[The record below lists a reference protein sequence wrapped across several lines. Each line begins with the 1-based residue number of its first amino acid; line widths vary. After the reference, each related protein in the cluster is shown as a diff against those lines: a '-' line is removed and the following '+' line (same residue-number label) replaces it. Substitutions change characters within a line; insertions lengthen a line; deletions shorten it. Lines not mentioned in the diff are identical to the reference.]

1 MTSDFDWN
9 HYLPLYTK
17 HYVIQHLY
25 TTYSRKGFVHPE
37 RLAAEK
43 AASYSAHIEH
53 AELFYR
59 QSAQSTASIQ
69 PVLQFYGM
77 IHLLK
82 AAITMKDPFH
92 PEKSNQLAHGVS
104 SRKIKKKHYSFLE
117 DTVKIQKH
125 GLYATCS
132 EKLLNCT
139 PRTITCDMQQ
149 LFNSLHEKHPSVYM
163 LQAHYLI
170 LYNLS
175 MLARYE
181 TEWWHI
187 CMTYKETLDYP
198 IIKSFLTDSARQVP
212 EEMMKFLLKGPG

>member
-25 TTYSRKGFVHPE
+25 KCYSIEGFDHADD
-37 RLAAEK
+37 LATKK
-43 AASYSAHIEH
+43 AASICAHIEH
-53 AELFYR
+53 AERFYH
-59 QSAQSTASIQ
+59 QSAQSSVCIR
-69 PVLQFYGM
+69 PVLKFYGM
-77 IHLLK
+77 THLFK

-104 SRKIKKKHYSFLE
+104 SRKIKKRHYSFLE

-125 GLYATCS
+125 GLYTTFS
-132 EKLLNCT
+132 EKLLHCT
-139 PRTITCDMQQ
+139 PLPITCTMQH
-149 LFNSLHEKHPSVYM
+149 LFNSLHDEYSTLHL

-181 TEWWHI
+181 TEWWHT

-198 IIKSFLTDSARQVP
+198 VIKSFLTDSAQQVP
-212 EEMMKFLLKGPG
+212 EEMKKFLLE

>member
-1 MTSDFDWN
+1 MTSDFNWN
-9 HYLPLYTK
+9 HYLPLYAK

-25 TTYSRKGFVHPE
+25 TAYSKENYAHPE
-37 RLAAEK
+37 QLATEK
-43 AASYSAHIEH
+43 AASFSAHIEH
-53 AELFYR
+53 AELFYQ
-59 QSAQSTASIQ
+59 QSSHSTVYIQ
-69 PVLQFYGM
+69 PVLQFYGL

-104 SRKIKKKHYSFLE
+104 SRKIKKKQFSFLE

-125 GLYATCS
+125 GLYTTFS
-132 EKLLNCT
+132 EKLLHCT
-139 PRTITCDMQQ
+139 PRTTTCDMQQ
-149 LFNSLHEKHPSVYM
+149 LFKSLHEPYPSVHT

-181 TEWWHI
+181 TEWWHR

-198 IIKSFLTDSARQVP
+198 VIKSFLTDSAHQVP
-212 EEMMKFLLKGPG
+212 EEMMKFLLE

>member
-9 HYLPLYTK
+9 HYLPLYAK

-25 TTYSRKGFVHPE
+25 KHYSIEAFDHPE
-37 RLAAEK
+37 QFATQK
-43 AASYSAHIEH
+43 AASICAHIEH
-53 AELFYR
+53 AERFYQ
-59 QSAQSTASIQ
+59 QSAQSAVCIQ
-69 PVLQFYGM
+69 PVMQFYGM
-77 IHLLK
+77 THLLK

-125 GLYATCS
+125 GLYTTFS
-132 EKLLNCT
+132 EKLLHCT
-139 PRTITCDMQQ
+139 PLTTTCTMQQ
-149 LFNSLHEKHPSVYM
+149 LFNSLHDQYSSTHT
-163 LQAHYLI
+163 LQVHYLI

-181 TEWWHI
+181 TEWWHT
-187 CMTYKETLDYP
+187 CMTYRETLDYP
-198 IIKSFLTDSARQVP
+198 VIKSFLTDSARQVP
-212 EEMMKFLLKGPG
+212 EEMMGYLLK

>member
-17 HYVIQHLY
+17 QYVIQHLY
-25 TTYSRKGFVHPE
+25 SAYSKEGIHDSDQ
-37 RLAAEK
+37 LAVEK
-43 AASYSAHIEH
+43 SASFCAHIEH

-59 QSAQSTASIQ
+59 QAVNSTVHIQ
-69 PVLQFYGM
+69 PVLQFYGL

-104 SRKIKKKHYSFLE
+104 SRKIKKRHYSFLE

-125 GLYATCS
+125 GLYTTFS
-132 EKLLNCT
+132 EKLLHCT
-139 PRTITCDMQQ
+139 PLNTTCTMQQ
-149 LFNSLHEKHPSVYM
+149 LFNSLYADYPKSHT
-163 LQAHYLI
+163 LQSHYLI

-181 TEWWHI
+181 TEWWHT

-198 IIKSFLTDSARQVP
+198 VIKSFLTDSSRQVP
-212 EEMMKFLLKGPG
+212 EEMKKFLLG